1 MRTLR
6 ISRCVDEALG
16 IRSYEL
22 VDPDGALLPPFEPGA
37 HINLHLPD
45 GRTRSY
51 SLCNDPQ
58 ERQRYVIAVLR
69 EPAGRGGSVYV
80 HDNLAVGSQV
90 QISDPLN
97 NFQLMAG
104 ASIYTLIAGGIGI
117 TPILSMARYLERTGA
132 AYSIHYC
139 ARNPERAAFRE
150 ILHTAPFS
158 RRTVM
163 HFDGEHSGQRLDLA
177 SLLRERVE
185 GQQVYCCGPAGLIDG
200 VKAATWDWQANS
212 VHFERFKIDPALLT
226 GSGQDS
232 TFEIEIDSTGQ
243 ILEVPPQKSILHV
256 LRENG
261 IFPDSSCEEGICGT
275 CATGLLGGTADHRD
289 FVLTDE
295 EKASQTVVMICCSRA
310 GSRRLKLDL

>member
-1 MRTLR
+1 M
-6 ISRCVDEALG
+6 
-16 IRSYEL
+16 
-22 VDPDGALLPPFEPGA
+22 
-37 HINLHLPD
+37 
-45 GRTRSY
+45 
-51 SLCNDPQ
+51 
-58 ERQRYVIAVLR
+58 
-69 EPAGRGGSVYV
+69 

-90 QISDPLN
+90 QTSDPLN
-97 NFQLMAG
+97 NFPLMAG
-104 ASIYTLIAGGIGI
+104 ASNYTLIAGGIGI

-132 AYSIHYC
+132 EYSLHYC

-150 ILHTAPFS
+150 ILGTTPFS

-177 SLLRERVE
+177 SLLRGRVE

-200 VKAATWDWQANS
+200 VRAATWDWPANS
-212 VHFERFKIDPALLT
+212 VHFERFKIDPTLST
-226 GSGQDS
+226 GSGLDS

-243 ILEVPPQKSILHV
+243 ILDVPPQKSILHV

-310 GSRRLKLDL
+310 NSRRLKLDL